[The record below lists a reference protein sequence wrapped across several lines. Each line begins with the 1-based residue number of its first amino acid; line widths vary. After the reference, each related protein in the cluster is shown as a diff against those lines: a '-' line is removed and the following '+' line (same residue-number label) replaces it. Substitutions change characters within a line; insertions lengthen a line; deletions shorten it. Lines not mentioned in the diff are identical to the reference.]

1 MHVRTLGDFIIY
13 LGAVAGALASL
24 GLLLRYLVVGPL
36 KKWIVEQTQPARE
49 TAAQLRP
56 HGATRDL
63 LQTAVRE
70 VAEMRTQLD
79 AQMAYSRETRDIANT
94 AMTIARE
101 TSSRLDRHL
110 LEHGGGTSG
119 Q

>member
-36 KKWIVEQTQPARE
+36 KRWIVEQTQPARE
-49 TAAQLRP
+49 AAAQLRP
-56 HGATRDL
+56 HGAARDL

-110 LEHGGGTSG
+110 LEHGGWTNG